1 MIQSNYYPNLI
12 VFSNVFIL
20 CVESPSVKTHGKDSG
35 GDSWGQESKKEKKK
49 QRSKRKERFK
59 MKDEKREK
67 RPIRKVIELEAK

>member
-12 VFSNVFIL
+12 VFSNYTVCGEPL
-20 CVESPSVKTHGKDSG
+20 CQNTWKRQ
-35 GDSWGQESKKEKKK
+35 WGRQLRTRKQKRKEKTE
-49 QRSKRKERFK
+49 RSKRKERFK